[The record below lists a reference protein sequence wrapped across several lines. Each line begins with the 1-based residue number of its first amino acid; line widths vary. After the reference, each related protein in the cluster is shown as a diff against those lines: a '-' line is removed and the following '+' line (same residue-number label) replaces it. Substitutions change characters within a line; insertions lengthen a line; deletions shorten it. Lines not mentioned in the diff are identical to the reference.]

1 MITKLKVKRF
11 VKVALNSSMLLE
23 KQFHPIIYINDSAI
37 CITLETVVRRFFVL
51 LLLCNQEWII
61 MARVPYF
68 VFVQ

>member
-37 CITLETVVRRFFVL
+37 CIPLETVVRRFFVL

-68 VFVQ
+68 VFV

>member
-11 VKVALNSSMLLE
+11 VKVALNSNMLLE

-68 VFVQ
+68 VFV

>member
-51 LLLCNQEWII
+51 LLLFNQEWII

-68 VFVQ
+68 VFV

>member
-11 VKVALNSSMLLE
+11 VKVALNSSMLFE

-51 LLLCNQEWII
+51 LLLFNQEWII

-68 VFVQ
+68 VFV

>member
-68 VFVQ
+68 VFV